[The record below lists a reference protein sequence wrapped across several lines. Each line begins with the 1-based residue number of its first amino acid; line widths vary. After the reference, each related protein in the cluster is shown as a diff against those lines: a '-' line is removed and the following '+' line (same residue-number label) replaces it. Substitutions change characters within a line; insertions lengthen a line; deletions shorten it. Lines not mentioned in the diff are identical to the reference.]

1 MKIIVAGSLGNISK
15 PLAQQLIVAGH
26 QVIIISSNNDKTVG
40 IEQLGAQ
47 AAIGS
52 LNDAAFLTQTFTGA
66 DAIYGMVPPNFGNS
80 SMREGMKNVGR
91 AYAEAIKA
99 AGISKVVFLS
109 SIGAHLDGG
118 TGPIAGLHDVE
129 QLLNKLDGV
138 DIKYLRAN
146 MFYFNFFH
154 DIPLI
159 KQAGIIGSNY
169 PAGKRLVMVHPTD
182 IADAVAEALQQPF
195 EGKTISY
202 VASDDRT
209 TTDIAK
215 VLGTAIGKPELPWV
229 EFTDEQAYEGMVQ
242 AGMPPEVAK
251 NYVEMGTAVRK
262 GILWTDLDQQKPKL
276 LDRKLE
282 DFAKEFAEKF
292 NS

>member
-1 MKIIVAGSLGNISK
+1 MKIIVTGSLGNISK
-15 PLAQQLIVAGH
+15 PLAQQLIAAGH
-26 QVIIISSNNDKTVG
+26 QVTIISSNNDKIAG

-66 DAIYGMVPPNFGNS
+66 DAVYGMVPPNFGNGN
-80 SMREGMKNVGR
+80 MREGINKVGQ

-99 AGISKVVFLS
+99 SGINKVVFLS
-109 SIGAHLDGG
+109 SIGAHLDSG

-129 QLLNKLDGV
+129 QLLNQLDGV
-138 DIKYLRAN
+138 AIKYLRAN
-146 MFYFNFFH
+146 MFYYNLFN

-169 PAGKRLVMVHPTD
+169 PAGTRLVMVHPAD
-182 IADAVAEALQQPF
+182 IADAIAEALQQPF

-209 TTDIAK
+209 TTDIARL
-215 VLGTAIGKPELPWV
+215 LGAAIGKPELPWV

-242 AGMPPEVAK
+242 AGLPPEVAK

-262 GILWTDLDQQKPKL
+262 GILWTDFDQQKTQL
-276 LDRKLE
+276 HNRKLE

-292 NS
+292 NG